1 MVDLQLL
8 SRRARRAAEWGR
20 LRVATRITV
29 AVAPLVL
36 LAVLIGNRAAAVTVI
51 GTVLLIVCIG
61 LGWRHADGGRA
72 ARTGLALGAIPMIVA
87 LVTCVCGVGCLVA
100 GLIAGCGSAWSAM
113 RLAPPRR
120 LAMWA
125 RLGLVA
131 SLTTALGCV
140 GLGLGSALVI
150 IAAMAAGSALAWM
163 PASDS

>member
-1 MVDLQLL
+1 VA
-8 SRRARRAAEWGR
+8 SRIIAA
-20 LRVATRITV
+20 VV
-29 AVAPLVL
+29 PLVL
-36 LAVLIGNRAAAVTVI
+36 LAALVGNGAAAVTAI
-51 GTVLLIVCIG
+51 GAVLLLVCIG

-72 ARTGLALGAIPMIVA
+72 ARSGLALGAIPMVVA

-100 GLIAGCGSAWSAM
+100 GLIAGCGSAWCAM

-120 LAMWA
+120 LAMWG
-125 RLGLVA
+125 RTGLVA

-140 GLGLGSALVI
+140 GLGVGSALAV